1 MSLFCILKMA
11 EKLHFLRTCNSEV
24 IDMNPYI
31 VYVKLDEENR
41 ITSVDSSAFLRETD
55 GWTEID
61 SGYGD
66 KHHHAQGNYFDKPP
80 CDERGIYRYKAYQFV
95 DAPAGKI
102 IARFFKNDEEYVIL
116 ERTQEEMDAD
126 YVPPEVKP
134 TDAERISKLES
145 EKKLL
150 TAQVQALSDRNDF
163 MEDCIAEMATIVYA

>member
-1 MSLFCILKMA
+1 MEM
-11 EKLHFLRTCNSEV
+11 R
-24 IDMNPYI
+24 PYI
-31 VYVKLDEENR
+31 VYVKVDESNR
-41 ITSVDSSAFLRETD
+41 VTSINSSAFLAD
-55 GWTEID
+55 AIGWTEID

-66 KHHHAQGNYFDKPP
+66 KYHHAQGNYLPGPLTDN
-80 CDERGIYRYKAYQFV
+80 RGVYRYKLV
-95 DAPAGKI
+95 DGK
-102 IARFFKNDEEYVIL
+102 AV

-134 TDAERISKLES
+134 TDTERISQLES

>member
-1 MSLFCILKMA
+1 MDKIMM
-11 EKLHFLRTCNSEV
+11 EQ
-24 IDMNPYI
+24 PYK
-31 VYVKLDEENR
+31 VLVR
-41 ITSVDSSAFLRETD
+41 VDDAGRVVAINSSAFLQDAD

-66 KHHHAQGNYFDKPP
+66 KYHHAQGNYFDKPLY
-80 CDERGIYRYKAYQFV
+80 DERGIYRYKLA
-95 DAPAGKI
+95 DGK
-102 IARFFKNDEEYVIL
+102 AV

>member
-1 MSLFCILKMA
+1 MEM
-11 EKLHFLRTCNSEV
+11 R
-24 IDMNPYI
+24 PYI
-31 VYVKLDEENR
+31 VYVKVDESNR
-41 ITSVDSSAFLRETD
+41 VTSINSSAFLADVT

-66 KHHHAQGNYFDKPP
+66 KYHHAQGNYFDKPLY
-80 CDERGIYRYKAYQFV
+80 DERGICRYKLV
-95 DAPAGKI
+95 DGK
-102 IARFFKNDEEYVIL
+102 AV

>member
-1 MSLFCILKMA
+1 M
-11 EKLHFLRTCNSEV
+11 R
-24 IDMNPYI
+24 PYI
-31 VYVKLDEENR
+31 VYIKVDESNR
-41 ITSVDSSAFLRETD
+41 VTSINSSAFLADIT

-66 KHHHAQGNYFDKPP
+66 KYHHAQGNYFDKPLY
-80 CDERGIYRYKAYQFV
+80 DERGICRYKLV
-95 DAPAGKI
+95 NGRP
-102 IARFFKNDEEYVIL
+102 V

-126 YVPPEVKP
+126 YVPPEVNP
-134 TDAERISKLES
+134 TDTERISQLES

>member
-1 MSLFCILKMA
+1 MEMQ
-11 EKLHFLRTCNSEV
+11 
-24 IDMNPYI
+24 PYI
-31 VYVKLDEENR
+31 VYIRTDDADR
-41 ITSVDSSAFLRETD
+41 ITSINSSAFLADVT

-66 KHHHAQGNYFDKPP
+66 KYHHAQGNYFDKPLY
-80 CDERGIYRYKAYQFV
+80 DERGIYRYKLV
-95 DAPAGKI
+95 DGKP
-102 IARFFKNDEEYVIL
+102 V

-134 TDAERISKLES
+134 TDTERISQLES

>member
-1 MSLFCILKMA
+1 
-11 EKLHFLRTCNSEV
+11 
-24 IDMNPYI
+24 MNPHI

-41 ITSVDSSAFLRETD
+41 ITSVNSSAFLRETD

-61 SGYGD
+61 SGFGD
-66 KHHHAQGNYFDKPP
+66 RYHHAQGNYFPQP
-80 CDERGIYRYKAYQFV
+80 IMDERGIYRYKLV
-95 DAPAGKI
+95 DGK
-102 IARFFKNDEEYVIL
+102 AV

-134 TDAERISKLES
+134 TDAERISQLES

>member
-1 MSLFCILKMA
+1 M
-11 EKLHFLRTCNSEV
+11 
-24 IDMNPYI
+24 DMQPYI
-31 VYVKLDEENR
+31 VYVRTDDAGR
-41 ITSVDSSAFLRETD
+41 ITAINSSAFLPSPN

-66 KHHHAQGNYFDKPP
+66 KYHHAQGNYFDKPLY
-80 CDERGIYRYKAYQFV
+80 DERGICRYKLV
-95 DAPAGKI
+95 NGKP
-102 IARFFKNDEEYVIL
+102 V

-126 YVPPEVKP
+126 YVPPEVNP
-134 TDAERISKLES
+134 TDTERISQLES

>member
-1 MSLFCILKMA
+1 MEMQ
-11 EKLHFLRTCNSEV
+11 
-24 IDMNPYI
+24 PYV
-31 VYVKLDEENR
+31 VYVKVDESNR
-41 ITSVDSSAFLRETD
+41 ITSINSSAFLADVT

-66 KHHHAQGNYFDKPP
+66 KYHHAQGNYFDKPL
-80 CDERGIYRYKAYQFV
+80 CDERGICRYKLV
-95 DAPAGKI
+95 NGRP
-102 IARFFKNDEEYVIL
+102 V

-134 TDAERISKLES
+134 TDEERILQLES

>member
-1 MSLFCILKMA
+1 M
-11 EKLHFLRTCNSEV
+11 
-24 IDMNPYI
+24 DMQPYI
-31 VYVKLDEENR
+31 VYVRTDDTER
-41 ITSVDSSAFLRETD
+41 ITAVNPSAFLPDTT

-66 KHHHAQGNYFDKPP
+66 KYHHAQGNYFDKPLY
-80 CDERGIYRYKAYQFV
+80 DERGICRYKLV
-95 DAPAGKI
+95 NGRP
-102 IARFFKNDEEYVIL
+102 V

-126 YVPPEVKP
+126 CVPPEVKP
-134 TDAERISKLES
+134 TDAERISQLES